1 MYSNDQLNKLTVAQ
15 LKNILGDMGLTKTGV
30 KADLVARILQG
41 QIVAK
46 AKEEK
51 QNIIRPDDRMANVLK
66 EIRAIV
72 GEKAASPKEE
82 AALLEKKTVKELKQ
96 ILTNLGKVPKG
107 NKAELIKQIQDVD
120 KQADLQKKVEN
131 QLKII
136 EKKTPEKKKEATA
149 EKLESL
155 SRSISKEKTGSIHE
169 VSAKLNQIIRR
180 SVGVSARKSSS
191 RKHSIG
197 IGISARKSSPRK
209 RSIRSIGISARKSS
223 PRISP
228 DGEWYY
234 LDSENNQMG
243 PYTFRKLATLYLDEK
258 ITDETMIWSA
268 SYDEEWKQVKDTSFK
283 RMLKNAIRGTSD
295 KPSMGSFVVQME
307 EIENTIR
314 QLNSNDK
321 VLEKQISD
329 MQNLIASA
337 RSNLKTVESLLSQ
350 DLLDEITN
358 IMKFLNRICNEKGD
372 NKKYAEM
379 CSNRQQWLTLG
390 NRLAQ
395 AVFRIR
401 EQMKE
406 FQ

>member
-1 MYSNDQLNKLTVAQ
+1 MYSNDQLNKLTVVQ
-15 LKNILGDMGLTKTGV
+15 LKDILGDMGLTKTGV

-51 QNIIRPDDRMANVLK
+51 QNIIRPDDRMANVLN
-66 EIRAIV
+66 EIRALV
-72 GEKAASPKEE
+72 GEKAGSPKEE
-82 AALLEKKTVKELKQ
+82 AVLLEKKTVKELKQ

-107 NKAELIKQIQDVD
+107 NKADLIKQIQDVD
-120 KQADLQKKVEN
+120 KQADLQKKVET

-155 SRSISKEKTGSIHE
+155 SRSMSKEKTGSAHE

-180 SVGVSARKSSS
+180 S
-191 RKHSIG
+191 
-197 IGISARKSSPRK
+197 IGISARKSSPKK
-209 RSIRSIGISARKSS
+209 RSVRSIGISARKSS

-228 DGEWYY
+228 EGEWYY

-258 ITDETMIWSA
+258 ITDETMIWSE
-268 SYDEEWKQVKDTSFK
+268 SYGEEWKQVKDTSFK
-283 RMLKNAIRGTSD
+283 QMLKNAIRGTSD

>member
-1 MYSNDQLNKLTVAQ
+1 MYSNDQLNKLTVVQ
-15 LKNILGDMGLTKTGV
+15 LKDILGDMGLTKTGV

-51 QNIIRPDDRMANVLK
+51 QNIIRPDDRMANVLN
-66 EIRAIV
+66 EIRALV
-72 GEKAASPKEE
+72 GEKAGSPKEE
-82 AALLEKKTVKELKQ
+82 AVLLEKKTVKELKQ

-107 NKAELIKQIQDVD
+107 NKADLIKQIQDVD
-120 KQADLQKKVEN
+120 KQADLQKKVET

-155 SRSISKEKTGSIHE
+155 SRSMSKEKTGSVHE

-180 SVGVSARKSSS
+180 S
-191 RKHSIG
+191 
-197 IGISARKSSPRK
+197 IGISARKSSPKK
-209 RSIRSIGISARKSS
+209 RSVRSIGISARKSS

-228 DGEWYY
+228 D
-234 LDSENNQMG
+234 
-243 PYTFRKLATLYLDEK
+243 
-258 ITDETMIWSA
+258 
-268 SYDEEWKQVKDTSFK
+268 
-283 RMLKNAIRGTSD
+283 
-295 KPSMGSFVVQME
+295 SMGSFVVQME